1 MEGVYAAVTGPR
13 PTWTPT
19 QDSGHGHTDPPPH
32 GYYFEPPTR
41 PLHARRQELPTP
53 PARTP
58 RRRVEPSVV
67 LAALVMCALA
77 IGVIVGLATM

>member
-1 MEGVYAAVTGPR
+1 MTGAR
-13 PTWTPT
+13 PTWTPM
-19 QDSGHGHTDPPPH
+19 QNAGHGQTDPPPH

-41 PLHARRQELPTP
+41 PLHARREEMPTS
-53 PARTP
+53 PARP
-58 RRRVEPSVV
+58 SRRRVEPSVV